1 MTSYR
6 HRFSPAHVFLGV
18 VMLGLAMSLAS
29 LLVAL
34 AQPQVDLPR
43 TAVPVAINTL
53 EITATD
59 RIDEPDQLGSNAA
72 ILAFRDR
79 QTMIRAQLEQSP
91 VDITYQL
98 EDGTRRIESFEV
110 RARQLSDLPWT
121 YWFQIAVGLI
131 SLFIGGWIIGLR
143 REEWGARMFALTAL
157 FVPVFA
163 QSAAIYSTRQIALDG
178 TLFHI
183 LSCLNIFGAV
193 SFGIALVGLFS
204 QYPKAMFRP
213 VWLLIPVAIYGAA
226 IVLGCFNTGPD
237 NLAGMAVLSQ
247 MLIALVLGGVQWYR
261 SRREPLNRA
270 GLRWFLLVSLVGCS
284 LFVFLSS
291 APITLGLADEG
302 VLPQGIA
309 FAFFNIMHVG
319 LALGVLRYKV
329 FNLDRWSYY
338 IWLWLSGMILIF
350 VLDVLLIRF
359 MQGQPWISLGAALL
373 IAGVLYFPLRQLL
386 MKLLLF
392 RHAATLQGR
401 MAEIVGAAL
410 SPSSREH
417 GLRWDALLTD
427 VFLPL
432 APPETISD
440 AVSKPAIDENGLA
453 LLVPDI
459 EGLGARR
466 LRYAQKG
473 RRLFSTADLEI
484 VANMVEIHDLASE
497 SRLAYERGVIL
508 ERDRISRDVHDNIGA
523 QLLNALHSR
532 EVSRKD
538 DLLRNSLTDLRTIIN
553 DGFKA
558 EFSLQAMLAD
568 LRTETAQRVEAH
580 NISIHW
586 RGPDFGV
593 TPLDGEDGP
602 VISFELVNGL
612 RSILREAVSNVLRH
626 SAAKNLY
633 VDITTSDTE
642 IRLTIQDDG
651 KGLPDDVL
659 STGGNGIPNIM
670 DRAQILMGV
679 SRISNRTDPGGGAY
693 IHVTLPLYPDELR
706 NQVAK

>member
-1 MTSYR
+1 MTSYQ

-29 LLVAL
+29 ILVAL

-43 TAVPVAINTL
+43 DAVPVAINSI

-59 RIDEPDQLGSNAA
+59 RVDEPDQLGSNEA

-79 QTMIRAQLEQSP
+79 QTVIRAQLDQSP
-91 VDITYQL
+91 VDITYQMA
-98 EDGTRRIESFEV
+98 DGTQRSESFEV

-183 LSCLNIFGAV
+183 LSGINIFGAV

-204 QYPKAMFRP
+204 QYPKPMFRP
-213 VWLLIPVAIYGAA
+213 VWLLLPVAIYGVA
-226 IVLGCFNTGPD
+226 IVLAYFNAGPD

-291 APITLGLADEG
+291 APITLGLSDEG

-319 LALGVLRYKV
+319 LALGVMRYKV

-386 MKLLLF
+386 IKLLLF
-392 RHAATLQGR
+392 RHAATLKGR
-401 MAEIVGAAL
+401 MADIVSAAL
-410 SPSSREH
+410 SPTSREH
-417 GLRWDALLTD
+417 GLRWDALLAD

-432 APPETISD
+432 APPETIND
-440 AVSKPAIDENGLA
+440 TVTKPAIDENGLA
-453 LLVPDI
+453 LLIPEI

-484 VANMVEIHDLASE
+484 VANMVQMHDLASE

-538 DLLRNSLTDLRTIIN
+538 DLLRNSLSDLRTIIN

-586 RGPDFGV
+586 SGPDFGGIPV
-593 TPLDGEDGP
+593 DGQDGP

-612 RSILREAVSNVLRH
+612 RSILREAVSNTLRH
-626 SAAKNLY
+626 SAAQNLW

-642 IRLTIQDDG
+642 INLIIRDDG
-651 KGLPDDVL
+651 KGLPDDVMN
-659 STGGNGIPNIM
+659 TGGNGIPNIM
-670 DRAQILMGV
+670 DRARILMGL
-679 SRISNRTDPGGGAY
+679 SRISNRDDANGGTR

-706 NQVAK
+706 NQVAE